1 MLTNSHSAALE
12 TVYSNVPTG
21 YISPADCCEIQGD
34 CAFDDKSM
42 KLGTVVDKVLTKI
55 FFDRDIAILPRG

>member
-1 MLTNSHSAALE
+1 MLKRANTHLDFQPIRFLH
-12 TVYSNVPTG
+12 Y
-21 YISPADCCEIQGD
+21 SPADYCMD